1 MSSSTISGALGS
13 ASAKATVNGSTSTNT
28 GANGDKQEGL
38 NLEVANENA
47 LKAACEELNWKVA
60 NERTRKAACEL
71 KMSNEDSAAGS
82 LYEIESGEQLRH
94 LFVSANRRLLVK
106 SFDDLCKAQLLL
118 HVLPEDGCVSIHLS
132 GDRVCDVWNT
142 RSRGEHTGNTVVELS
157 AEAVRECKSRGAN
170 FLKIGEARPGEEV
183 RLK

>member
-13 ASAKATVNGSTSTNT
+13 ASAKATANGSTSTKT
-28 GANGDKQEGL
+28 EANGNEHKEL
-38 NLEVANENA
+38 NWEVANES
-47 LKAACEELNWKVA
+47 ACKSS
-60 NERTRKAACEL
+60 CEL
-71 KMSNEDSAAGS
+71 EMSNEDSAAGS
-82 LYEIESGEQLRH
+82 LYEIESGGQLRH

-106 SFDDLCKAQLLL
+106 SPDDLCKAKLLL
-118 HVLPEDGCVSIHLS
+118 HVLPEDGCVSIPLS

-157 AEAVRECKSRGAN
+157 AEAVRECRKSGAK

-183 RLK
+183 CLK